1 MPLFAAKSIGD
12 FIDQSIWAGIGLV
25 VALLVLAWVVYR
37 LRTWYGDDADRTD
50 GNHELLTHLRDLR
63 REGEVSEEE
72 FRSIKG
78 RLTERMDP

>member
-1 MPLFAAKSIGD
+1 MPLFAANSIGD
-12 FIDQSIWAGIGLV
+12 FIDQSLWAGIGLV
-25 VALLVLAWVVYR
+25 VALLVLAWLVYR
-37 LRTWYGDDADRTD
+37 LRAWYGDDADSTD